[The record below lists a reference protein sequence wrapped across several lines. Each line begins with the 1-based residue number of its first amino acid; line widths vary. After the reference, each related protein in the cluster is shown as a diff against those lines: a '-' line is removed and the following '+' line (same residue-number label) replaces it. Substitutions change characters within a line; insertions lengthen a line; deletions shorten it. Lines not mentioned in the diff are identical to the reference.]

1 MQRVRFVAAVSAV
14 LLGLAVSAIAD
25 EKADEAIKQLDQQFA
40 KIKSYTAKSESMMD
54 VEFAP
59 DHTQKTKLAG
69 TLEWMRDGEKVRMR
83 SEAKADTATTEGG
96 KTTKKV
102 STHTTV
108 SDGEFL
114 WVLTVDGDQ
123 KTVLKNRAPTAQD
136 SRPSAVFAQLGSY
149 YDITLLP
156 DAQVNGADCYVFE
169 MKMKPMEGM
178 PPSGRQLVYYQKDN
192 GLSVK
197 SEGYDAGGKLTASS
211 VTSDIKLNPDISS
224 ARFKFEVPEGAQ
236 VSDMTSTQQPQAQ
249 PEQPKEEEKE
259 KEQEPQKEKEKEKG
273 PKLPKWPKRP

>member
-1 MQRVRFVAAVSAV
+1 MKRNRFVVAVSAV
-14 LLGLAVSAIAD
+14 CLGFAVSATAD
-25 EKADEAIKQLDQQFA
+25 EKADGAIKQLDQQFA
-40 KIKSYTAKSESMMD
+40 KVTSYTAKTESTTD
-54 VEFAP
+54 VEFGP
-59 DHTQKTKLAG
+59 GHTQKTQLAG
-69 TLEWMRDGEKVRMR
+69 TLEWMRDGEKARMR
-83 SEAKADTATTEGG
+83 SDTKADTATAEGG
-96 KTTKKV
+96 TTTKTA
-102 STHTTV
+102 STHTMV

-114 WVLTVDGDQ
+114 WVLTVEGDQ
-123 KTVLKNRAPTAQD
+123 KSVLKNRAPTAQE

-169 MKMKPMEGM
+169 LKMKPMEGV

-197 SEGYDAGGKLTASS
+197 SEAYDANGKLTASS

-236 VSDMTSTQQPQAQ
+236 VSDMTVTQQPEAQ
-249 PEQPKEEEKE
+249 PEQPKEEKEQKPEKE
-259 KEQEPQKEKEKEKG
+259 KGKEKG
-273 PKLPKWPKRP
+273 PKLPTWPKRP